1 MSDENQRDKIGG
13 TPAISGPPQV
23 PFKLKVGRPSKYTPK
38 CCEEVLELGSQ
49 GATIAQISA
58 HFGVGRQSIFD
69 WAKANP
75 EFSAALERCFE
86 LSQTWWELYG
96 RSGQSNPGFNAL
108 VWKKTMEARFR
119 NDYTERRENVLTGPN
134 GEPIK
139 INQPKVIDVDAL
151 HPEDLETLKVLLLA
165 ARDGIGDDDEP

>member
-1 MSDENQRDKIGG
+1 
-13 TPAISGPPQV
+13 
-23 PFKLKVGRPSKYTPK
+23 
-38 CCEEVLELGSQ
+38 
-49 GATIAQISA
+49 
-58 HFGVGRQSIFD
+58 
-69 WAKANP
+69 
-75 EFSAALERCFE
+75 
-86 LSQTWWELYG
+86 
-96 RSGQSNPGFNAL
+96 
-108 VWKKTMEARFR
+108 MEARFR